1 MVLQNLKCTLQNTCG
16 MSETQIKLT
25 ILAMLTILFQG
36 IGFYFIDK
44 KGIRVEL
51 FMFVVIF
58 GFLYNIMYFKTF
70 IN

>member
-1 MVLQNLKCTLQNTCG
+1 MILEGLKCTLKSKCG
-16 MSETQIKLT
+16 MTETQMKLT

-44 KGIRVEL
+44 KGIRIEL
-51 FMFVVIF
+51 FMFVIIF